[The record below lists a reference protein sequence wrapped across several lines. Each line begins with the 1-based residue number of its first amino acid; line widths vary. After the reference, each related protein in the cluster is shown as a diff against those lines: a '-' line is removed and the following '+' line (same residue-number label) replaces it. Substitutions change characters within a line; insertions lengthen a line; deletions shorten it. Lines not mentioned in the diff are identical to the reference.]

1 MATAVQAV
9 IPFLTQHL
17 LAHQQ
22 VALWLM
28 VVATAPVLAVAVL
41 IMAVLVVLEEVL
53 AVGVPLVL
61 AVREFQDKETLEALI
76 LARQLAPVVAVAV
89 LVPLGVVAQKLIPL
103 VMEEQVLL
111 QPFQEQLLLTQ
122 VAVVEAVTLLVF
134 THLVVLVEV
143 VMGVREMRR
152 EALVL
157 QTLAVA
163 VAGLEILRHLDKQAV
178 LVVQGLSFSDTPAQ
192 FNISLVAQ

>member
-1 MATAVQAV
+1 LAAV
-9 IPFLTQHL
+9 T
-17 LAHQQ
+17 
-22 VALWLM
+22 
-28 VVATAPVLAVAVL
+28 VVAQVVVGL
-41 IMAVLVVLEEVL
+41 IMAEMVALAEVL
-53 AVGVPLVL
+53 AAEVALVSGAL
-61 AVREFQDKETLEALI
+61 RLQDKEMPEGLI
-76 LARQLAPVVAVAV
+76 LARQLAPAVGVAAQV
-89 LVPLGVVAQKLIPL
+89 LLVFVPQRLIPL

-178 LVVQGLSFSDTPAQ
+178 LVVQGLSFFATPAQ